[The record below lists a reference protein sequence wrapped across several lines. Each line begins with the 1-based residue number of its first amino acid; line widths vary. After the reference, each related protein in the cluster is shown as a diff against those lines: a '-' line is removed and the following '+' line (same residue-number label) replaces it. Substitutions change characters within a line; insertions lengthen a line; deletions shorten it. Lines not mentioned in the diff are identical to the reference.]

1 MKRKFIYFFAILTL
15 ISSVIYYYSTRIT
28 ISVIIPVY
36 NAEKYLK
43 RCLDSIFVQS
53 GTFEIIAVNDG
64 STDNSLNILN
74 DYAKRYS
81 NLKIINQSNQGVSTA
96 RNNGMLAAKYEYI
109 TFIDNDDWLEPEAF
123 DIVRKNLNKDNADI
137 LIADY
142 YDVYDR
148 EWVRNTKG
156 DAIAERSPELTKYP
170 KRDIEELSI
179 FSPFYAKDAISDLY
193 YFGGWVTHT
202 FFRKKFLMSN
212 NVKFPN
218 NMTNGEDLIF
228 TFKAYTNNPLISV
241 INKPIYN
248 YYNRVSSA
256 SKGLETLNVIH
267 HRINYLRQLK
277 EYKSAPR
284 HIQMYVDDEFVGII
298 FVCIANLQRHGL
310 SLSDGINEIY
320 NIMETM
326 NKYNSQEL
334 KTTRNYQKIKLYL
347 QQVGFNLPL

>member
-36 NAEKYLK
+36 NAEKYLE

-123 DIVRKNLNKDNADI
+123 DIVRKNLNKDKADI

-170 KRDIEELSI
+170 KRDIEKLSI
-179 FSPFYAKDAISDLY
+179 FSPFS
-193 YFGGWVTHT
+193 
-202 FFRKKFLMSN
+202 
-212 NVKFPN
+212 
-218 NMTNGEDLIF
+218 
-228 TFKAYTNNPLISV
+228 
-241 INKPIYN
+241 
-248 YYNRVSSA
+248 
-256 SKGLETLNVIH
+256 
-267 HRINYLRQLK
+267 
-277 EYKSAPR
+277 
-284 HIQMYVDDEFVGII
+284 
-298 FVCIANLQRHGL
+298 
-310 SLSDGINEIY
+310 
-320 NIMETM
+320 
-326 NKYNSQEL
+326 
-334 KTTRNYQKIKLYL
+334 
-347 QQVGFNLPL
+347 